1 MLFFAAML
9 FSVAKDV
16 YFCVQAKLHNMEQL
30 NLPSYAIN
38 VREHGGRRQ
47 IYDELRRRYVALT
60 PEEWVRQHF
69 VHYLTGH
76 LGYPLSL
83 MGNEVRI
90 SVGAKLL
97 RADTMVY
104 NRQLQPEV
112 VVEYKAPAI
121 ALTRKVFDQV
131 AAYNQ
136 QLRVRCMMLSN
147 GVQHMCFLL
156 DTDSMAYRQLKDIPT
171 YEQLKRLI
179 DNG

>member
-1 MLFFAAML
+1 M
-9 FSVAKDV
+9 
-16 YFCVQAKLHNMEQL
+16 YFCVSGHVSLRQAKLHIMEQL
-30 NLPSYAIN
+30 SLPPYAIN
-38 VREHGGRRQ
+38 VREHRGRTQ
-47 IYDELRRRYVALT
+47 IYDVLRRRYVALT

-69 VHYLTGH
+69 VHYLAGH

-90 SVGAKLL
+90 SIGAKQL
-97 RADTMVY
+97 RADTVVY

-112 VVEYKAPAI
+112 VVEYKAPTI

-131 AAYNQ
+131 ADYNQ
-136 QLRVRCMMLSN
+136 QLHVRCLMLSN
-147 GVQHMCFLL
+147 GMQHMCFLL
-156 DTDSMAYRQLKDIPT
+156 DTHSMTYRQLKDIPT